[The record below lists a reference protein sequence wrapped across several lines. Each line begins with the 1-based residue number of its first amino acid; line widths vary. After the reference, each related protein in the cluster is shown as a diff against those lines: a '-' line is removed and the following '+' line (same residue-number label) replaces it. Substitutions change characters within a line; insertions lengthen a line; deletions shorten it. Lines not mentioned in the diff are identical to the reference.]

1 MSLKKSNNA
10 MSKSIITTSKRR
22 ESLIA
27 AKEEMLQASMARMR
41 QILIEYGSLE
51 PFLGPD
57 LSAKP
62 ELKSKR

>member
-1 MSLKKSNNA
+1 MSLKKSSA
-10 MSKSIITTSKRR
+10 MDMSIIATSKRR
-22 ESLIA
+22 EAIGVAMDQMFLES
-27 AKEEMLQASMARMR
+27 SARMR
-41 QILIEYGSLE
+41 QILLEYGSLE